1 MRALTPQIRKLL
13 AALGALIMIAGL
25 AVTVGKIQPTEASWT
40 DQVHSKSEF
49 SAGQPYARAISSY
62 GTMFPYLS
70 RKTELGPNEVNAGAA
85 NRGTNYAQNVG
96 GTDFS
101 GLAGFLPLE
110 AYNRSCARAG
120 TSSSECQ
127 LPAPASSN
135 ASAYAVAETGQLKM
149 WVGSSENSRLITIG
163 HALNLNSARTTAEC
177 RPGEVGVP
185 GLNSSGEVILGGNF
199 SDNIG
204 NLYEGGGTRIRMP
217 SVNGTTQGT
226 YTDFYRYTAT
236 LSHTSTSGIN
246 HASSQLRLHVRSTLL
261 GGQRWTLDLI
271 LAHAECGT
279 ALSVPQ
285 RPDRPARESAWPA
298 QMTMARMASPV
309 LEHEPTPVASETGAT
324 TAPTI
329 PAVPSTDEPTTETTA
344 PVASAPAT
352 PSAGT
357 STFTLTNVSTAPTSA
372 PMPEEPS
379 APGNESSVPT
389 EDATAEPTEP
399 TLVAEGPQEP
409 ETVRIG
415 REFSIVNRD
424 GISLG
429 SATIEDIQRTPSCGV
444 ELTLSITTSAETGP
458 DRWES
463 VAPSDFAEVR
473 AGGST
478 REATRLSSDCE
489 QAANSQ
495 TTSLSPGRDYEIV
508 IAFDLDDSA
517 QQAMLRPDGTAG
529 WIVDL
534 PALPRVPA
542 TTSPS
547 VAATTTSSPTP
558 ATNADSVETAA
569 DTTEA

>member
-1 MRALTPQIRKLL
+1 MRALTPQIRRLL
-13 AALGALIMIAGL
+13 AALGALVMVAGL
-25 AVTVGKIQPTEASWT
+25 GAMAGNIQPTEASWT

-70 RKTELGPNEVNAGAA
+70 RKSDLGPNEVNAGAA

-120 TSSSECQ
+120 TSSIECQ

-309 LEHEPTPVASETGAT
+309 LEQEAAPVTSETGAT
-324 TAPTI
+324 TAPTL

-357 STFTLTNVSTAPTSA
+357 STSTPTNVSTAPTSTSTSEVA
-372 PMPEEPS
+372 STPV
-379 APGNESSVPT
+379 SVPT
-389 EDATAEPTEP
+389 EVATSATTEQ
-399 TLVAEGPQEP
+399 TAVAEGPQEP
-409 ETVRIG
+409 ESVRVG
-415 REFSIVNRD
+415 REFAVVNRA
-424 GISLG
+424 GVELG
-429 SATIEDIQRTPSCGV
+429 TAKVEDIVRTPSCGV

-463 VAPSDFAEVR
+463 VAPSDFAEIR
-473 AGGST
+473 AGGAT
-478 REATRLSSDCE
+478 RGATRLSSDCE

-529 WIVDL
+529 GIVDL

>member
-1 MRALTPQIRKLL
+1 MVAG
-13 AALGALIMIAGL
+13 LGAVAGN
-25 AVTVGKIQPTEASWT
+25 IQPTEASWT

-70 RKTELGPNEVNAGAA
+70 KKSDLGPNEVNAGAA

-120 TSSSECQ
+120 TSSNECQ
-127 LPAPASSN
+127 LPAPASST

-149 WVGSSENSRLITIG
+149 WVGSSENSRLVTIG

-185 GLNSSGEVILGGNF
+185 GLNSGGEVILGGNF

-204 NLYEGGGTRIRMP
+204 NVYAGGGTRIRMP
-217 SVNGTTQGT
+217 SVNGTTQGS

-279 ALSVPQ
+279 ALSVPP

-309 LEHEPTPVASETGAT
+309 LEQELAPVTSETSAA

-329 PAVPSTDEPTTETTA
+329 PALPSTDAPTTETTA

-357 STFTLTNVSTAPTSA
+357 SPSTTTNVSTAPTS
-372 PMPEEPS
+372 PPTPEESS
-379 APGNESSVPT
+379 APGIAPT
-389 EDATAEPTEP
+389 EDATAELTEE
-399 TLVAEGPQEP
+399 TAIADGPQQP
-409 ETVRIG
+409 ESVRVG
-415 REFSIVNRD
+415 REFAVVNRD
-424 GISLG
+424 GVELG
-429 SATIEDIQRTPSCGV
+429 RAKVEDIVRTPGCGV
-444 ELTLSITTSAETGP
+444 ELTLSITTSAEAGA
-458 DRWES
+458 DRWAS
-463 VAPSDFAEVR
+463 VAPDDFAEVR

-478 REATRLSSDCE
+478 REATALSSNCE
-489 QAANSQ
+489 QAANSR
-495 TTSLSPGRDYEIV
+495 TTALSPGRDYELV
-508 IAFDLDDSA
+508 IAIQLSDSA
-517 QQAMLRPDGTAG
+517 QRAMLQPDGTAG
-529 WIVDL
+529 WIFDL
-534 PALPRVPA
+534 PPLPRVTA
-542 TTSPS
+542 TTSPQATPP
-547 VAATTTSSPTP
+547 AADESP
-558 ATNADSVETAA
+558 ATSAVAEVPIAQTA
-569 DTTEA
+569 EA